1 MSGSAKLVQ
10 WLYCHHC
17 PGLLSFLL
25 CHSSPTAFIFKV
37 ALWFKT
43 IAAALLSRITDR
55 EKKENGG
62 AKGTHQLSQT
72 HLKELCCHSTASNY
86 ILLKFNYVDTPFMR
100 EAEKYRLVCLFT
112 HLSWAHCHSQQNW
125 DSLNKE

>member
-1 MSGSAKLVQ
+1 MEGQKVQ
-10 WLYCHHC
+10 
-17 PGLLSFLL
+17 
-25 CHSSPTAFIFKV
+25 
-37 ALWFKT
+37 
-43 IAAALLSRITDR
+43 
-55 EKKENGG
+55 
-62 AKGTHQLSQT
+62 HQLSQT

-125 DSLNKE
+125 DSLFFFLLFSHCTARDSLNNKE